1 MVLFNVIPNG
11 IAKENCVLIK
21 KTIATLIFATSSTV
35 LAMTADAADSAKI
48 VSIPPTQLQWETT
61 KEGVG
66 FAPLQG
72 NRFKESYM
80 AMVRLPA
87 GLISPAHMKS
97 ANMYGLVI
105 SGTLTNIAVG
115 ADPASAIKL
124 PTGSYYKI
132 PAGLAHISNCVSSI
146 DCVTFLYQDE
156 KFDFL
161 PVGQ

>member
-1 MVLFNVIPNG
+1 MLRNI
-11 IAKENCVLIK
+11 
-21 KTIATLIFATSSTV
+21 IATLIFATSFSALV
-35 LAMTADAADSAKI
+35 MTADAADNAEI
-48 VSIPPTQLQWETT
+48 INIPPAQLQWETT

-72 NRFKESYM
+72 DRFKQSYM

-87 GLISPAHMKS
+87 GLISPAHVKS
-97 ANMYGLVI
+97 ANMYGLVV
-105 SGTLTNIAVG
+105 SGTITNIAVG
-115 ADPASAIKL
+115 ADPATEIKL

-132 PAGLAHISNCVSSI
+132 PAGLAHVSKCVSRT